1 MGLRSPGSGAG
12 YAPPLSAHDARMDET
27 LGWVEG
33 RGSWPTTE
41 QQVGR
46 QQEGNG
52 YGRHRDF
59 PSGADVLPLLCCFRS
74 DSSPEREVLTFSSA
88 CLTWWRLRA
97 STALCVNCTVRRLF
111 FVFGSPR
118 ARLSR
123 LLMRE
128 LPEMRVLPRD

>member
-27 LGWVEG
+27 LGRVEG

-74 DSSPEREVLTFSSA
+74 DSSPGREVSTRTIDRVRDA
-88 CLTWWRLRA
+88 KRLLLA
-97 STALCVNCTVRRLF
+97 STIVQGCEVVDENLARWLKQRAAVRLQRKHW
-111 FVFGSPR
+111 
-118 ARLSR
+118 
-123 LLMRE
+123 E
-128 LPEMRVLPRD
+128 E